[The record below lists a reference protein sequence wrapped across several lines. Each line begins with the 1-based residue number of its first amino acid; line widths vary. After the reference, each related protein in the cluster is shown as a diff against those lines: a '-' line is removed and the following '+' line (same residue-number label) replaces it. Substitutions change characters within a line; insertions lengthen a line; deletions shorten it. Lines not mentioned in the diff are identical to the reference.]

1 MRVRCLA
8 SEGPAGPAAAQVKG
22 RRAGRAWSWP
32 GHGVCRDSRTE
43 SRAPVA
49 TVLCGARLP
58 AASRPVAERR
68 RGRGGQLPGWQT
80 GACTPSP
87 GTASGAARGPVQLT
101 TDPAADTSDL
111 YGASPGSCPSLWGVG
126 QGPRVGQALPF
137 YGHQRTCWTTVSG
150 EQGVERTKPQNCR
163 RKKINLFL
171 TCVQTG
177 VCTKK

>member
-1 MRVRCLA
+1 MVC
-8 SEGPAGPAAAQVKG
+8 AGTAGRKAGLPSRPCSVGLVYQ
-22 RRAGRAWSWP
+22 RRA
-32 GHGVCRDSRTE
+32 
-43 SRAPVA
+43 
-49 TVLCGARLP
+49 ARWLKGGGG
-58 AASRPVAERR
+58 
-68 RGRGGQLPGWQT
+68 GRGGQLPGWQT

-111 YGASPGSCPSLWGVG
+111 YGASPGSWPSLWGVG